1 MPLRIEWSEI
11 PKLPVMK
18 GYCYICKEIWRKKI
32 EFVITFITFMFCYN
46 VTKES
51 RKVPLHNYYIFLYN

>member
-11 PKLPVMK
+11 QKLPVMK
-18 GYCYICKEIWRKKI
+18 GYCYICKKKI